1 MDEQRILLQSLDD
14 GWLHAQP
21 LRVSMLRLDL
31 LHPVVSG
38 NKWYKL
44 KYSLAAALEEGCT
57 GIVTFGGM
65 HSNHLAAAACAA
77 REAGLPAAGL
87 VRGWHEGSPLTDT
100 LHHCR
105 NSGMQLRGLSR
116 EEYARR
122 DDPVFLDTLQQQYPG
137 HHFIPEGGADEA
149 GRKGAGEI
157 AALLPADTTHVCV
170 SAGTGTTLVGLRRA
184 LAPSVSLLGWAP
196 LKGGRYLET
205 DLETLMPDA
214 AGAWSLTDEY
224 HFGGFGKSTPELEA
238 FIVAFYNHYGIPL
251 DFVYTGKMM
260 YGVREWL
267 QHQSFA
273 TLSHIVCIHTGG
285 LQGNPPSLKALF
297 AQTRSD

>member
-1 MDEQRILLQSLDD
+1 MDERRVLLQSLDD
-14 GWLHAQP
+14 GWLHRQD

-44 KYSLAAALEEGCT
+44 KYNLAAALEQGRT
-57 GIVTFGGM
+57 GIATFGGPY
-65 HSNHLAAAACAA
+65 SNHLAAIACAA
-77 REAGLPAAGL
+77 KEAGLNALGL
-87 VRGWHEGSPLTDT
+87 VRGLYEDSPPTAT
-100 LHHCR
+100 LDECR
-105 NSGMQLRGLSR
+105 AGGMNLQGLSR
-116 EEYARR
+116 EEYALKN
-122 DDPVFLDTLQQQYPG
+122 DPAFLEALQNRFPDHY
-137 HHFIPEGGADEA
+137 FIPEGGANEA

-170 SAGTGTTLVGLRRA
+170 SVGTGTTLAGLRGA
-184 LAPSVSLLGWAP
+184 LSPSVSVLGWAP
-196 LKGGRYLET
+196 VKGGRYLQEE
-205 DLETLMPDA
+205 LEQLLLATGP
-214 AGAWSLTDEY
+214 WSLTDEF

-238 FIVAFYNHYGIPL
+238 FIVAFYNNYQVPL

-267 QHQSFA
+267 HRQLFPPSA
-273 TLSHIVCIHTGG
+273 HIVCIHTGG

-297 AQTRSD
+297 AQTKSD